1 MHRYLRSIGFSN
13 YYRNREYREVLK
25 KIIRFSDS
33 KKYVS
38 GDNEIIWAEY
48 RKEFAPGI
56 GIAVCG
62 EYNEDNEFEYEYS
75 FPYYESDK
83 ISSSEQISFER
94 HLEKDSFSGICEE
107 YKVGVS
113 LIFYLQNRMDYLK
126 ELMRKD
132 IYYANTSVSL
142 TGMSVDGMIVLPLNK
157 NEKQIKQIRKKSIQR
172 SQLMQKAKAGD
183 EKAIESLTLD
193 DMDKFNIV
201 SKKMFEQDVFT
212 LVDTYFMPYGA
223 ECELY
228 SVMGEIEDARLITNN
243 LTKEEIYIISIVCND
258 LNFDVCINKKDLIG
272 EPAARRRF
280 KGVIW
285 LQGHVNF

>member
-13 YYRNREYREVLK
+13 YHRNKEYREVLK

-94 HLEKDSFSGICEE
+94 HLDKDSFAGICEE

-142 TGMSVDGMIVLPLNK
+142 TGMCVDGMIVLPLNK

-223 ECELY
+223 ECDLY
-228 SVMGEIEDARLITNN
+228 SVMGEIEDARLVTNS
-243 LTKEEIYIISIVCND
+243 LTNEEIYIISIVCND

-280 KGVIW
+280 KGVVW